1 MIRTSMLLLAIM
13 CYSHVSF
20 SQNQLSEQEKKAGWK
35 LLFDGNSLKGWR
47 VYQNAQSD
55 AWEVRNG
62 EIVSKTEGVTKRADL
77 ITVDQYDNFELM
89 FDWKV
94 AKGANSGVIYR
105 VIENTRPTF
114 ESGPEYQLIDDNGY
128 ADKLEDW
135 QKSGADYAMHKPTSL
150 TAKPV
155 GEYNTSKIVVNKGH
169 VEHWLNGVKVA
180 EFELWSPEWEQLK
193 ANSKWKDAK
202 DYGMAKKGYIALQD
216 HGGGV
221 WFRNIKIR
229 QL

>member
-1 MIRTSMLLLAIM
+1 MIRTFMLLLAIM
-13 CYSHVSF
+13 CISAGAF

-47 VYQNAQSD
+47 AYQNAQSD
-55 AWEVRNG
+55 AWEVKNG

-94 AKGANSGVIYR
+94 GKGANSGVIYR

-135 QKSGADYAMHKPTSL
+135 QK
-150 TAKPV
+150 
-155 GEYNTSKIVVNKGH
+155 
-169 VEHWLNGVKVA
+169 
-180 EFELWSPEWEQLK
+180 
-193 ANSKWKDAK
+193 KWRRLCHAQTYLPDCKT
-202 DYGMAKKGYIALQD
+202 G
-216 HGGGV
+216 
-221 WFRNIKIR
+221 W
-229 QL
+229 

>member
-1 MIRTSMLLLAIM
+1 
-13 CYSHVSF
+13 
-20 SQNQLSEQEKKAGWK
+20 
-35 LLFDGNSLKGWR
+35 
-47 VYQNAQSD
+47 
-55 AWEVRNG
+55 
-62 EIVSKTEGVTKRADL
+62 
-77 ITVDQYDNFELM
+77 
-89 FDWKV
+89 
-94 AKGANSGVIYR
+94 
-105 VIENTRPTF
+105 
-114 ESGPEYQLIDDNGY
+114 
-128 ADKLEDW
+128 
-135 QKSGADYAMHKPTSL
+135 MHKPTSL

-155 GEYNTSKIVVNKGH
+155 GEYNTSRIVVNKSH

-193 ANSKWKDAK
+193 AKSKWKDAK